1 MELTHKARPSAGRY
15 KDGCTTLL
23 LTLTSPGYLASIF
36 LLRCTFFRAE
46 FQQAAAWMS
55 SLQHSQKKAETPH
68 LPLSSNGSPMQRGWP
83 STHSKVSDRC
93 LDFHKRLLKLPA
105 NLFTLRA
112 YRMAFKQ
119 HRISASLDL
128 ARGSNLTTCPAHFL
142 PEPVEDSGTDGR
154 LCQAH
159 PFL

>member
-1 MELTHKARPSAGRY
+1 MVLTHKARPSAGRY

-23 LTLTSPGYLASIF
+23 LILTLTSPGYLALMH
-36 LLRCTFFRAE
+36 LLQSRVSAGSYLSVSHLTLTKEGR
-46 FQQAAAWMS
+46 
-55 SLQHSQKKAETPH
+55 TPH
-68 LPLSSNGSPMQRGWP
+68 LPLSSKGSPMQRGWP
-83 STHSKVSDRC
+83 STHSEVSDRR
-93 LDFHKRLLKLPA
+93 LDFHKRLAKLPA
-105 NLFTLRA
+105 KLFTLRT

-128 ARGSNLTTCPAHFL
+128 ARGSNLKTCAAHFL